1 MWHHNGEWLVYHY
14 ETIFLILFN
23 VWLKKKASIR
33 ACTWY
38 SRAWKKLKAWM
49 ICKWHDHST
58 FHTFALPIVRSV
70 CPPRPQRPSPPPN
83 PKFFPN
89 HCYQYHWGSTIVP
102 REIEKNA
109 YARFWGA
116 NRAYEQCENGEFTK
130 FSSIIFWNSVL
141 YLCCLWRLWKGPR
154 RDRFK
159 LPMSENTG

>member
-1 MWHHNGEWLVYHY
+1 MVSLPLLNF
-14 ETIFLILFN
+14 FLILLN

-58 FHTFALPIVRSV
+58 FHTFALPIVTFALLIVRSV
-70 CPPRPQRPSPPPN
+70 CPSNALPHPLPLT
-83 PKFFPN
+83 FFL
-89 HCYQYHWGSTIVP
+89 IVVISFIEAV
-102 REIEKNA
+102 RSFRKEIEKNA

-116 NRAYEQCENGEFTK
+116 NRAHYEQCENSEFTK

-141 YLCCLWRLWKGPR
+141 YLCCLRRLWKGPR

-159 LPMSENTG
+159 LPMSEDTG